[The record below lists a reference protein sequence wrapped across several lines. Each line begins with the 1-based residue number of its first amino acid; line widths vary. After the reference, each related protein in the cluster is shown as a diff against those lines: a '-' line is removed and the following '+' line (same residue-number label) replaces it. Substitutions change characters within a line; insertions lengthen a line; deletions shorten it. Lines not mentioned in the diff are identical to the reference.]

1 VAGRLLSGSGRLDAI
16 VGGGLP
22 ENAIHLIAGAPGS
35 GKTILAEQYA
45 FANATAERPAVYLS
59 TVSEPLDKLVRFG
72 QTLDFFDVASVGER
86 VFYESL
92 GEDLEEG
99 GLPRTLE
106 RLRAVLRERHPGVL
120 IIDSFKALAA
130 YAESHRDFRSFLF
143 ELATDTSAVAGSSF
157 WLGEYDLETI
167 SGEPEAA
174 VADSIISLGYR
185 QSGQRS
191 SRVIEVIKLRGS
203 NYLSGRHAYRISA
216 AGLNAFPRLADT
228 VDASGY
234 DLGAERAST
243 GIDALDD
250 MLTDGYWPGSSTLC
264 AGPSGVGKT
273 LMGLHFIVAGVAAGE
288 AGIIASLQENPTQ
301 LGRIARAFGW
311 TLDDSVTMMYRSP
324 VDLYVDEWIYELLD
338 AVDRVGAKRILI
350 DSLTDVLFASGDEIG
365 FREYMY
371 SLIQRCSRTGV
382 SLFMTTELPDLFA
395 VNRLS
400 EYGVSHLSDN
410 VLILQYLRDE
420 SSIRRAVTALKTR
433 ASSNDPRVRE
443 FRIGSEGITIVGTPG
458 HPPS

>member
-1 VAGRLLSGSGRLDAI
+1 VDERLLSGSGRLDAI
-16 VGGGLP
+16 LGGGLP
-22 ENAIHLIAGAPGS
+22 GNAIHLIAGAPGS

-45 FANATAERPAVYLS
+45 FANATVDRPAVYLS

-72 QTLDFFDVASVGER
+72 QTLEFFDVAGVGKR

-92 GEDLEEG
+92 GEDLEDG

-106 RLRAVLRERHPGVL
+106 RLRAVLRERHPGIL

-130 YAESHRDFRSFLF
+130 YAATHRDFRSFLF
-143 ELATDTSAVAGSSF
+143 ELATNTSAVAGSSF

-167 SGEPEAA
+167 SAEPEAA
-174 VADSIISLGYR
+174 VADTILGLGYR

-191 SRVIEVIKLRGS
+191 SRVLEVVKLRGS

-216 AGLNAFPRLADT
+216 AGLSVFPRLADT
-228 VDASGY
+228 VDASSY

-264 AGPSGVGKT
+264 AGPSGIGKT
-273 LMGLHFIVAGVAAGE
+273 LMGLHFIVAGAAAGE
-288 AGIIASLQENPTQ
+288 PGIIASLQENPTQ
-301 LGRIARAFGW
+301 LTRVARAFGW

-324 VDLYVDEWIYELLD
+324 VDLYIDEWIYELLD
-338 AVDRVGAKRILI
+338 AVDRAGAKRVLI

-382 SLFMTTELPDLFA
+382 SLFMTSELPDLFA

-410 VLILQYLRDE
+410 VLILQYIRDE
-420 SSIRRAVTALKTR
+420 SSIRRAITALKTR

-443 FRIGSEGITIVGTPG
+443 FRIGPEGITIHGTSG
-458 HPPS
+458 H